1 MLNIQ
6 DVQLEQTRVYQD
18 IEVKAQQKLIL
29 RLLTNRL
36 GDVPE
41 PLRAKILT
49 MSLEQIEQL
58 GTAYPDFA
66 GLGDLEKWLTDS
78 LVDQ

>member
-18 IEVKAQQKLIL
+18 MEAKAQQKLIL

-36 GDVPE
+36 GDVSE

-58 GTAYPDFA
+58 GTAYPDFT